1 MVPSEDAED
10 IDVAQVTVD
19 EEESDLVGGTLSGIS
34 LQVAYLAEGF
44 ADPDALGE
52 DLGVGGLEG
61 ALGVQGA
68 FAPGRL
74 AFVVLFS
81 ERADWCSCGL
91 RHRCCDAALAS
102 TLS

>member
-1 MVPSEDAED
+1 M
-10 IDVAQVTVD
+10 
-19 EEESDLVGGTLSGIS
+19 
-34 LQVAYLAEGF
+34 QVAYLAEGF

-81 ERADWCSCGL
+81 ERADWCSPACVIAAAT
-91 RHRCCDAALAS
+91 AALAS